1 MVFQNREQAGKLLA
15 TKLQS
20 LKAAKNLI
28 VLAIPRGGVA
38 VGKEVA
44 SALGCPLGILITK
57 KIGAPGNEEL
67 AVGAMGPDGV
77 VVWNKD
83 LLSQLGFRP
92 EDLKEKIQNAKL
104 KMQDYREK
112 FGDLGDFG
120 GGAGVEGRTVI
131 LTDDG
136 VATGAT
142 IEAAIIWLKAQRPAR
157 VILAVPV
164 IAADTL
170 ERLRPLVDESIYL
183 DAPEMFYA
191 VGQFYR
197 EFPQISDSEVIK
209 LLKR

>member
-1 MVFQNREQAGKLLA
+1 
-15 TKLQS
+15 
-20 LKAAKNLI
+20 
-28 VLAIPRGGVA
+28 

-170 ERLRPLVDESIYL
+170 ERLRPLADENVYL